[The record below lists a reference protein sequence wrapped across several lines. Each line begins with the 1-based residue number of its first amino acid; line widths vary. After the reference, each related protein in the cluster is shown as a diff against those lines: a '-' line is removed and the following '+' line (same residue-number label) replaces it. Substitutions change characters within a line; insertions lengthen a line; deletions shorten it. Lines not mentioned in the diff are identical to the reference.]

1 MLNHRKAYAAAL
13 ATVVLALGPAVA
25 GCSQSGGSP
34 KPAPPSDAP
43 QARTTTSYTA
53 SRADS
58 GTPTAEDMRTTAARL
73 RERAGSLGLKDTDV
87 SVAGS
92 VVTIKARRA
101 DSDRVAQMT
110 ATALLEFR
118 PVLDPATAA
127 QKGLEQAYGALV
139 CDGSTRT
146 LTSLP
151 DGPGVACDHRM
162 KEKYLLG
169 PTALPGTDVES
180 ATAAFDSA
188 NGSGW
193 VVNLTFTPAG
203 SAQFSQ
209 VTGTLS
215 QNATPTNQFAIVV
228 DGEVVSA
235 PAVYS
240 AITGGEA
247 RISGSFT
254 RDGAENLAAAL
265 SSGALP
271 VQLVAKGT
279 KQ

>member
-1 MLNHRKAYAAAL
+1 MRNHRTAYAAAL
-13 ATVVLALGPAVA
+13 AAVVLGLS
-25 GCSQSGGSP
+25 GCSGSGGSP

-43 QARTTTSYTA
+43 QARTTASFTA

-58 GTPTAEDMRTTAARL
+58 GAPTAEDMRTTADRL
-73 RERAGSLGLKDTDV
+73 RERAASLGLKNTDV
-87 SVAGS
+87 TVAGS
-92 VVTIKARRA
+92 VVTIVAPRA
-101 DSDRVAQMT
+101 DADRVAQMT

-127 QKGLEQAYGALV
+127 QKGLKAAYDALV
-139 CDGSTRT
+139 CDGSTRA

-151 DGPGVACDHRM
+151 DGPGVACDHRL

-180 ATAAFDSA
+180 ATAALDTSHD
-188 NGSGW
+188 SGW
-193 VVNLTFTPAG
+193 VVNLSFTPGG
-203 SAQFSQ
+203 SADFAKI
-209 VTGTLS
+209 TGTLS
-215 QNATPTNQFAIVV
+215 QNPPPTNQFAIVV

-240 AITGGEA
+240 PITGGTG

-254 RDGAENLAAAL
+254 RDSAQNLAAAL

-271 VQLVAKGT
+271 VQLVASGT